1 MENYLNY
8 QSNNL
13 LIVMKNL
20 MDVMEAMLQMHFYML
35 NPIHK
40 NLGHNTLTQPQLKLA
55 KRANTLVLFIPMDTL
70 LFQLN
75 LPLNFWLQLKN
86 NQFQSQ
92 LMQAQLFSINTNLES
107 LIPKN
112 VVQILTTE
120 SLLLVLELIKI
131 QDNIT
136 ISLETHG
143 EINGEKKDM

>member
-1 MENYLNY
+1 
-8 QSNNL
+8 
-13 LIVMKNL
+13 

-92 LMQAQLFSINTNLES
+92 LIPAHYFSKITNQAS
-107 LIPKN
+107 
-112 VVQILTTE
+112 
-120 SLLLVLELIKI
+120 
-131 QDNIT
+131 
-136 ISLETHG
+136 
-143 EINGEKKDM
+143 